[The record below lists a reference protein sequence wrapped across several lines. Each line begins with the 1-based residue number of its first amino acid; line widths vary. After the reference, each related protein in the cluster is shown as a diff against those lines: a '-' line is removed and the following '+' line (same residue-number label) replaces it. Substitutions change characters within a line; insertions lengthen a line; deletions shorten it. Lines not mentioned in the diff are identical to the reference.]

1 MTEFIKELG
10 INVGISIAGLFGSLL
25 MIGKKS
31 AQNLRTTIFSMISGV
46 ACANYLTPVILSL
59 TSLDI
64 KYQFSVAFVL
74 GFLGLK
80 SVEIVATKLL
90 NIKHNGNGDTNN
102 N

>member
-1 MTEFIKELG
+1 MIEFIKELG

-31 AQNLRTTIFSMISGV
+31 AQNLRTIIFSMISGV
-46 ACANYLTPVILSL
+46 ACANYLTPVILSI
-59 TSLDI
+59 TALDM

-80 SVEIVATKLL
+80 SVEIVAAKIL
-90 NIKHNGNGDTNN
+90 NIKHNGNGNTNN

>member
-1 MTEFIKELG
+1 MIEFIKELG
-10 INVGISIAGLFGSLL
+10 INIGISIAGLFGSLL

-46 ACANYLTPVILSL
+46 ASANYLTPVILDL
-59 TSLDI
+59 TSLDG

-80 SVEIVATKLL
+80 SVEIAVNRLFNLRK
-90 NIKHNGNGDTNN
+90 NGSDN
-102 N
+102 

>member
-1 MTEFIKELG
+1 MIEFIKELG

-46 ACANYLTPVILSL
+46 ACANYLTPVILSI
-59 TSLDI
+59 TALDM

-80 SVEIVATKLL
+80 SVEIVAAKIL
-90 NIKHNGNGDTNN
+90 NIKHNGNGNTNN